1 MENKDL
7 EESAILNILS
17 KPVHNYHGIWNLCL
31 GYVVIISRKTLS
43 LGVVYIIYLFPSSNL
58 YRH

>member
-31 GYVVIISRKTLS
+31 SYVVII
-43 LGVVYIIYLFPSSNL
+43 
-58 YRH
+58 